1 MCCLSL
7 MTVLLKRLYCQVC
20 SSISLCTSQVTH
32 SASSKPALIVMGKK
46 LSLMLFAHEDVVKV
60 LKGIP
65 TPAKSTYPRRNWLAR
80 WQTWTPCQTT
90 GTRAAMAQVHRQV
103 ERLEVF
109 REVRLGEG
117 LDAVECA
124 FETDLHRPEP
134 ERVPKAL
141 RNLGA
146 RPVNTSNRPTQ
157 PPPSYCSSVPF
168 WPPVISR
175 KNCSPKALLIGRQ
188 RCNRRWRI
196 VSPPTRRSKPCCL
209 FLW

>member
-1 MCCLSL
+1 MNKNEWSVYGIRRCSLRYRVCLVTHVLMCCLSL

-134 ERVPKAL
+134 ERVPQTL
-141 RNLGA
+141 RHLGA
-146 RPVNTSNRPTQ
+146 RPVGA
-157 PPPSYCSSVPF
+157 VEGGAEIL
-168 WPPVISR
+168 V
-175 KNCSPKALLIGRQ
+175 
-188 RCNRRWRI
+188 
-196 VSPPTRRSKPCCL
+196 
-209 FLW
+209 